1 MNRKYLNK
9 KINKSRFNQINI
21 KITYINTCLL
31 RKYYR
36 NIDEYIDRQ
45 INKYDNIYIYI
56 HKWVDSQ
63 IYIYMDSNSNYLN
76 ISF

>member
-31 RKYYR
+31 PKYYR

-45 INKYDNIYIYI
+45 INKYNDIYIYI
-56 HKWVDSQ
+56 QMQ
-63 IYIYMDSNSNYLN
+63 IDGQIVRYIYGFKY
-76 ISF
+76 

>member
-45 INKYDNIYIYI
+45 INKYIQLD
-56 HKWVDSQ
+56 
-63 IYIYMDSNSNYLN
+63 IYMDSNINYLN
-76 ISF
+76 I

>member
-45 INKYDNIYIYI
+45 INKYNDIYIYI
-56 HKWVDSQ
+56 QMQ
-63 IYIYMDSNSNYLN
+63 IDGQIVRYIYGFKY
-76 ISF
+76 

>member
-45 INKYDNIYIYI
+45 INKYNDIYIYI
-56 HKWVDSQ
+56 QMQ
-63 IYIYMDSNSNYLN
+63 IDGQIVRYI
-76 ISF
+76 

>member
-45 INKYDNIYIYI
+45 INKYNDIYIYI
-56 HKWVDSQ
+56 
-63 IYIYMDSNSNYLN
+63 YTYRCR
-76 ISF
+76 

>member
-45 INKYDNIYIYI
+45 INKKNNVD
-56 HKWVDSQ
+56 KWVDSQ
-63 IYIYMDSNSNYLN
+63 IHMDSNSNYLN
-76 ISF
+76 I